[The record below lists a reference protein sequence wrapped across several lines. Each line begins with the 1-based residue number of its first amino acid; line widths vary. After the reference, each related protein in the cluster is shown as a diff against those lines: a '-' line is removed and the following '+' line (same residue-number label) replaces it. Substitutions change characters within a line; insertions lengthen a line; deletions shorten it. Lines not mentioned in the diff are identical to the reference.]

1 MVSIKKITILAILA
15 ALFSTASYATQM
27 SKADMVKEGRKVFVT
42 KKLGNCLAC
51 HAVQGDS
58 SIPQTGSLG
67 PKLANMDTYPTD
79 YLIEKV
85 MDPNKTNPITIMPRM
100 GRNHKI
106 TKAQVEAV
114 VAYLQEVTKAK

>member
-1 MVSIKKITILAILA
+1 MGLVKKIAFFSISA
-15 ALFSTASYATQM
+15 AMLVSTANAGTM
-27 SKADMVKEGRKVFVT
+27 SKEDMIKEGRKVFVT

-67 PKLANMDTYPTD
+67 PKLANLDTYPRD
-79 YLIEKV
+79 YLVEKV
-85 MDPNKTNPITIMPRM
+85 WDPNKTNPNTIMPPM

-106 TKAQVEAV
+106 TKEQVEAV
-114 VAYLQEVTKAK
+114 VTYLQEVTKAK

>member
-1 MVSIKKITILAILA
+1 MVSIKKIAVLATSVA
-15 ALFSTASYATQM
+15 FFATASYAEM
-27 SKADMVKEGRKVFVT
+27 SKEDMVKEGRKVFVT

-51 HAVQGDS
+51 HAVQGDE

-67 PKLANMDTYPTD
+67 PKLANLDSYPTD

-85 MDPNKTNPITIMPRM
+85 MDPNKTNPNTIMPPM

-114 VAYLQEVTKAK
+114 VVYLQETTKAK